1 MIVADLMTTNPVSVG
16 PSTTLQAAQEVM
28 QHGRFRQLPVVDNG
42 SLIGV
47 VTDRD
52 LRQYLG
58 QLNRVRV
65 DAVMSTHLFS
75 VQPSTPVEQA
85 AQMLVTKKVGS
96 LPVLDNGKLVG
107 IITASDLL
115 QALVAILGKI
125 GDGSVRIDL
134 NVAGSGEITAA
145 ISLIRTFCPVL
156 AMGTYS
162 RTATAGESAV
172 LYLRIAATGAQRAA
186 QTLRDYGFKVLA
198 VHVES
203 ELSSKAH
210 EIKQ

>member
-115 QALVAILGKI
+115 QALVAILGKT

-162 RTATAGESAV
+162 RTAGESV

-186 QTLRDYGFKVLA
+186 QSLRDYGFKVLA

>member
-107 IITASDLL
+107 IIAASDLL
-115 QALVAILGKI
+115 QALVAVLGKT

-162 RTATAGESAV
+162 RTAGENAV
-172 LYLRIAATGAQRAA
+172 LYVRIAATGAQRAA
-186 QTLRDYGFKVLA
+186 QALRDYGFKVLA
-198 VHVES
+198 VHSES
-203 ELSSKAH
+203 DLSPTAH